1 MDKKFLYESE
11 EEFQIIDSQ
20 CEVCINYN
28 SGDFSEVSP
37 KEKLDKI
44 KNNLLSCEKKEIAS
58 VLDL

>member
-28 SGDFSEVSP
+28 SGDFSEVCP